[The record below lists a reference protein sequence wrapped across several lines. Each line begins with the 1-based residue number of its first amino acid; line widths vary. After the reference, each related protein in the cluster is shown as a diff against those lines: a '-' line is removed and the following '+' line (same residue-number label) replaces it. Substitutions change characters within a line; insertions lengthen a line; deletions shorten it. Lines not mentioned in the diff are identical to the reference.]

1 MNLLQVQDQLKSLP
15 SDPRTMQALMAY
27 ANGANPAV
35 PPYLALGELNRRKQ
49 LMEKAQME
57 QASQPPQGT
66 VKDQVEQQ
74 AGIMALQQG
83 QQQQAMQNAM
93 RMGAAAPQGIPANI
107 PQPQAQPVQAAR
119 GGLMALL
126 AARANAKRMNSGGI
140 VALAPAGS
148 VDEAQD
154 KTNDETDDDGT
165 DGKIDLSGVNLTE
178 ALAANKADR
187 AMVQQLIAQMQKA
200 KDPETPMQ
208 FRERMIKEKPEQYGH
223 LAEDPNKG
231 VQERFD
237 AFQQAQR
244 EELAKRREEAQSQ
257 KPGILQLLG
266 QAAMESRG
274 QQGRSALASIL
285 GGYSKLQSGAD
296 TSAIE
301 REQAL
306 RAEELKMQQGKM
318 ELVNKLQEL
327 KRARDEG
334 DIEKEQKAMVD
345 IAKLAKDRG
354 TTVANLVKGL
364 VTSSGS
370 LAGRL
375 GSAAIAAQGKRDAA
389 RMTGNKPPKPTD
401 LDKVVE
407 AHMNALVAEGAD
419 PADPQTRLIAVQ
431 RASRDL
437 SKSAG
442 SVRAETTQMEK
453 ANAQFENRLLMDKTL
468 RQLRR
473 TDPAAYEQRV
483 EQVREEIKKEFGIRP
498 DMTAPRAQVK
508 PTPVEPQAAK
518 PSAPPSISSVKGAPA
533 GASIGNLVEGKGW
546 EIKGKD
552 GKLLGYAQ

>member
-140 VALAPAGS
+140 VALAGGGTGEEENG
-148 VDEAQD
+148 DGEG
-154 KTNDETDDDGT
+154 TDDT
-165 DGKIDLSGVNLTE
+165 EGKIDLSGVNLTE

-296 TSAIE
+296 ASAIE

-375 GSAAIAAQGKRDAA
+375 GSAAITAQAKRDAA
-389 RMTGNKPPKPTD
+389 RMTGNKPPKATD

-419 PADPQTRLIAVQ
+419 PADPQTRLTAVQ

-508 PTPVEPQAAK
+508 PTPVEEPTPKGGITPAEFDKQWATLK
-518 PSAPPSISSVKGAPA
+518 PGQKLVGPDGVTYTKGQR
-533 GASIGNLVEGKGW
+533 K
-546 EIKGKD
+546 
-552 GKLLGYAQ
+552 

>member
-1 MNLLQVQDQLKSLP
+1 MNLIQVQDQLKSLP
-15 SDPRTMQALMAY
+15 NDPRTMQALTAY

-49 LMEKAQME
+49 LIERAQAE

-66 VKDQVEQQ
+66 VKDQIEQQ
-74 AGIMALQQG
+74 AGIMALQAG
-83 QQQQAMQNAM
+83 RQQQAMQNAVQ
-93 RMGAAAPQGIPANI
+93 MGAQAPQGVPAGI
-107 PQPQAQPVQAAR
+107 PQPQAQAEVQAAG

-140 VALAPAGS
+140 VALAGGGTGEED
-148 VDEAQD
+148 DEDSAD
-154 KTNDETDDDGT
+154 AS
-165 DGKIDLSGVNLTE
+165 GKLDLSGVNLAE
-178 ALAANKADR
+178 VFAGQKADR
-187 AMVQQLIAQMQKA
+187 AMAEKLIAQLQQA

-208 FRERMIKEKPEQYGH
+208 FKERMIKEKPEQYGH
-223 LAEDPNKG
+223 LAEDSNKG
-231 VQERFD
+231 VMERFD
-237 AFQQAQR
+237 EIQKAQR
-244 EELAKRREEAQSQ
+244 AEMAKRREEAQSQ

-296 TSAIE
+296 ASAIE

-334 DIEKEQKAMVD
+334 DIDKEQKAMVD

-354 TTVANLVKGL
+354 TTVANLVKSIM
-364 VTSSGS
+364 TSSGS
-370 LAGRL
+370 MAGRL
-375 GSAAIAAQGKRDAA
+375 GSAAIQAQAKRDAA
-389 RMTGNKPPKPTD
+389 RMTGNKPPKATD

-419 PADPQTRLIAVQ
+419 PADPQTRLAAVQ

-453 ANAQFENRLLMDKTL
+453 ANAAFENQLLMDKSL

-473 TDPAAYEQRV
+473 TDPVAYEQRV
-483 EQVREEIKKEFGIRP
+483 EEVRESIKKDFGIRP
-498 DMTAPRAQVK
+498 DATAPKAQVK
-508 PTPVEPQAAK
+508 PTPVEEPTPKGRITPAEFDKQWATLK
-518 PSAPPSISSVKGAPA
+518 PGQK
-533 GASIGNLVEGKGW
+533 LVGPDGKTYT
-546 EIKGKD
+546 KGK
-552 GKLLGYAQ
+552 

>member
-93 RMGAAAPQGIPANI
+93 RMGAAVPQGIPANI

-140 VALAPAGS
+140 VALAGGGTGEEENG
-148 VDEAQD
+148 DGEG
-154 KTNDETDDDGT
+154 TDDT
-165 DGKIDLSGVNLTE
+165 EGKIDLSGVNLAE

-223 LAEDPNKG
+223 LAEAPDKG

-296 TSAIE
+296 ASAIE

-375 GSAAIAAQGKRDAA
+375 GSAAITAQAKRDAA

-419 PADPQTRLIAVQ
+419 PADPQTRLAAVQ